1 MSTNHWPDT
10 TRVEH
15 GDFTFDLARAAVR
28 NVRYKN
34 VQIIDLLYTA
44 IRPWDWSTLDPDQHS
59 EDVKVTGDI
68 CIITIKDLFAGA
80 LDASTEITISKDNK
94 FTVAYELRGLAEYS
108 VNRWGICFCLNSA
121 DWMGS
126 AVKSQGNQ
134 YQLPAAISPQRVVDG
149 VTQGLFPASNEMLFT
164 APDQRSIK
172 VVSTGKVLEAED
184 QRNWTDNT
192 YKIYSGS
199 LSEPRPFVT
208 SAGSLWQ
215 QSVTFEISPPSKSV
229 ADGSKIIVKE
239 IDSLPSIGLQ
249 FNTDSLLPLDALNT
263 ALFLLDIDHIRIN
276 EESLTAQKINTVS
289 TNGLIVEA
297 ALLSS
302 HSGEKLHREIEH
314 LNKQIPAGSR
324 ILIQREGREIVEL
337 GDLPK
342 NQSLSSFTPGTDAYL
357 VDLHR
362 NRYEFGESISYSMVP
377 TVHSSDIETIFK
389 TLYTQRESIQ
399 FAQEFLAKQVLVSPI
414 TFSTRGNP
422 ETGHA
427 REQRINFANPE
438 MALRIRTIEG
448 AAWTLG
454 SIFAL
459 ASAGAYSG
467 TWHELFGEFG
477 IIYPDGDAIKFSPT
491 FHALAALGAH
501 HAHEITIAT
510 SLDNSWVA
518 FENREVKKIVIASLR
533 PWAIE
538 ITANVL
544 AGYET
549 IQSLHASECDK
560 ASQIMDWWSYAETT
574 PVLGGLPLTLAPFE
588 IAIIRG

>member
-59 EDVKVTGDI
+59 EDVKVDGDI
-68 CIITIKDLFAGA
+68 CTITIKDLFAGA
-80 LDASTEITISKDNK
+80 LDARTEITITKDNK
-94 FTVAYELRGLAEYS
+94 FTISYELRGLAEYS
-108 VNRWGICFCLNSA
+108 VNRWGVCFCLNTA

-126 AVKSQGNQ
+126 TVKSQSNQ

-149 VTQGLFPASNEMLFT
+149 VTQGLFPAANQMLIA
-164 APDQRSIK
+164 APDNRSIK
-172 VVSTGKVLEAED
+172 VTSTGKVLEAED

-215 QSVTFEISPPSKSV
+215 QSVTFEISPPSKQV
-229 ADGSKIIVKE
+229 PDGSKIVVKE

-249 FNTDSLLPLDALNT
+249 FNTDPLLPLDALNT
-263 ALFLLDIDHIRIN
+263 ALFLLDIDHMRIN
-276 EESLTAQKINTVS
+276 EESLTAQKIISAS

-302 HSGEKLHREIEH
+302 HSGDKLHREVEH

-324 ILIQREGREIVEL
+324 VLIHREGRGIIEVS
-337 GDLPK
+337 DLPK
-342 NQSLSSFTPGTDAYL
+342 NKSLSSFIPGTDAYL

-362 NRYEFGESISYSMVP
+362 NKYNFGESISYSMVP
-377 TVHSSDIETIFK
+377 TLHSSDTETIFK

-399 FAQEFLAKQVLVSPI
+399 FVQEFLAPQVLISPI

-422 ETGHA
+422 ETGHS
-427 REQRINFANPE
+427 RDQRINFANPE

-477 IIYPDGDAIKFSPT
+477 IIYPDGDAIKFTPT
-491 FHALAALGAH
+491 FHALSALGAH
-501 HAHEITIAT
+501 HSDEITIAT

-518 FENREVKKIVIASLR
+518 FENREAKKIVVASLR

-544 AGYET
+544 AGYKT
-549 IQSLHASECDK
+549 IQSLHASECEK

-574 PVLGGLPLTLAPFE
+574 PISGGSPLTLAPFE

>member
-28 NVRYKN
+28 NIRYKN

-59 EDVKVTGDI
+59 EDVKVIGDI
-68 CIITIKDLFAGA
+68 CVITIKDLFAGA
-80 LDASTEITISKDNK
+80 LDARTEITISKDNK

-108 VNRWGICFCLNSA
+108 VNRWGVCFCLNSA

-126 AVKSQGNQ
+126 TVKSQGNQ
-134 YQLPAAISPQRVVDG
+134 YQLPVAISPQRVVDG
-149 VTQGLFPASNEMLFT
+149 VTQGLFPASNEMLFE
-164 APDQRSIK
+164 APDQRFIK
-172 VVSTGKVLEAED
+172 VTSTGKVLEAED

-215 QSVTFEISPPSKSV
+215 QSVTFEISPPGKQV
-229 ADGSKIIVKE
+229 PDGSKIVVKE

-249 FNTDSLLPLDALNT
+249 FNTDPLLPLDALST

-276 EESLTAQKINTVS
+276 EEFLTAQKINTVS

-302 HSGEKLHREIEH
+302 HSGDKLHREIEH

-342 NQSLSSFTPGTDAYL
+342 NQSLSSFVPGTDAYL

-362 NRYEFGESISYSMVP
+362 NSYEFGESISYSMVP
-377 TVHSSDIETIFK
+377 TVHSTDTETIFK

-399 FAQEFLAKQVLVSPI
+399 FAQEFLAQQVLVSPI

-459 ASAGAYSG
+459 ASASAFSG

-477 IIYPDGDAIKFSPT
+477 IIYPDGDAIKFTPT
-491 FHALAALGAH
+491 FHALSALGAH
-501 HAHEITIAT
+501 HTHEITIAT

-518 FENREVKKIVIASLR
+518 FENREAKKIVIASLR

-549 IQSLHASECDK
+549 IQSLRANECEK
-560 ASQIMDWWSYAETT
+560 ASQIMDWWSYAEIT
-574 PVLGGLPLTLAPFE
+574 PIFGSLPLALTPFE

>member
-1 MSTNHWPDT
+1 MSANHWPDT

-28 NVRYKN
+28 NVRFKN

-59 EDVKVTGDI
+59 EDVTVTGEI
-68 CIITIKDLFAGA
+68 CVITIKDLFAGA
-80 LDASTEITISKDNK
+80 LDARTEITISKDNK
-94 FTVAYELRGLAEYS
+94 FTVSYELRGLAEYS

-126 AVKSQGNQ
+126 TVKLQDNE
-134 YQLPAAISPQRVVDG
+134 YILPAVISPQRVVDG
-149 VTQGLFPASNEMLFT
+149 ITQGLFPAANQMHFI
-164 APDQRSIK
+164 AQDNRSIK
-172 VVSTGKVLEAED
+172 VTSTGKVLEAED

-215 QSVTFEISPPSKSV
+215 QSLTFEIDPPSKQV
-229 ADGSKIIVKE
+229 PDGSKIVVKE

-249 FNTDSLLPLDALNT
+249 FNTDPLLPLDELDT
-263 ALFLLDIDHIRIN
+263 ALFLLDIDHLRIN
-276 EESLTAQKINTVS
+276 EESLTSQKINSAS

-302 HSGEKLHREIEH
+302 HSGDKLHREIEH

-324 ILIQREGREIVEL
+324 ILIQRESREIVEA

-342 NQSLSSFTPGTDAYL
+342 NKSLSSFTPGTDAYL

-362 NRYEFGESISYSMVP
+362 NKYNFGESISYSMVP
-377 TVHSSDIETIFK
+377 TVHSTDTETIFK
-389 TLYTQRESIQ
+389 TLDTQRESIQ
-399 FAQEFLAKQVLVSPI
+399 FVQEFLAPQVLISPI

-427 REQRINFANPE
+427 RDQRINFANPE

-459 ASAGAYSG
+459 ASADAYSG

-477 IIYPDGDAIKFSPT
+477 IIYPDSAAIKFTPT

-518 FENREVKKIVIASLR
+518 FENREAKKIVVASLR
-533 PWAIE
+533 PWVIE

-544 AGYET
+544 AGYKT
-549 IQSLHASECDK
+549 IQSLHASECEK
-560 ASQIMDWWSYAETT
+560 ASQIMDWWSYAQTT
-574 PVLGGLPLTLAPFE
+574 PLSGDSPLALTPFE
-588 IAIIRG
+588 IAVIRG

>member
-68 CIITIKDLFAGA
+68 CVITIKDSFAGA
-80 LDASTEITISKDNK
+80 LDAQTEITISKDNK

-126 AVKSQGNQ
+126 TVKSQGNE

-149 VTQGLFPASNEMLFT
+149 VTQGLFPAANEMLFA

-215 QSVTFEISPPSKSV
+215 QSVTFEISPPNKQV
-229 ADGSKIIVKE
+229 PDGSKIIVKE

-249 FNTDSLLPLDALNT
+249 FNTDSLLPLDALNN

-302 HSGEKLHREIEH
+302 HSGDKLHRDIEH

-324 ILIQREGREIVEL
+324 ILIQREGREIVEI

-342 NQSLSSFTPGTDAYL
+342 NQSLSSFIPGTDAYL

-362 NRYEFGESISYSMVP
+362 NKYEFGESISYSMVP

-399 FAQEFLAKQVLVSPI
+399 FTQEFLAQQVLISPI

-427 REQRINFANPE
+427 RDQRINFANPE

-477 IIYPDGDAIKFSPT
+477 IIYPDGEAIKFSPT

-518 FENREVKKIVIASLR
+518 FENREAKKIVVTSLR

-549 IQSLHASECDK
+549 IQSLRASEAEK

-574 PVLGGLPLTLAPFE
+574 PIFSGLPLTLAPFE

>member
-1 MSTNHWPDT
+1 VSTNYWPDT

-44 IRPWDWSTLDPDQHS
+44 IRPWDWSTLDPDEHS

-68 CIITIKDLFAGA
+68 CVITIKDLFAGS
-80 LDASTEITISKDNK
+80 LDARTKITISKDNK

-126 AVKSQGNQ
+126 TVQAEGNQ

-149 VTQGLFPASNEMLFT
+149 ITQGLFPASNQMHFV
-164 APDQRSIK
+164 APDNRSIK
-172 VVSTGKVLEAED
+172 VNSTGKVLEAED

-199 LSEPRPFVT
+199 LSEPRPFVA
-208 SAGSLWQ
+208 SAGSIWS
-215 QSVTFEISPPSKSV
+215 QSVTFEIDPPSAQV
-229 ADGSKIIVKE
+229 ADGSKIVVKE
-239 IDSLPSIGLQ
+239 IESLPSIGLQ
-249 FNTDSLLPLDALNT
+249 FNTDSLLPIDALNT
-263 ALFLLDIDHIRIN
+263 ALFLLDIDHLRVN
-276 EESLTAQKINTVS
+276 EESLTAQKINSVS
-289 TNGLIVEA
+289 VNGLIVEA

-302 HSGEKLHREIEH
+302 HSGEKLHQDIAH
-314 LNKQIPAGSR
+314 LNTQIPAGSR
-324 ILIQREGREIVEL
+324 ILIQREGREIVEVD
-337 GDLPK
+337 DLPK
-342 NQSLSSFTPGTDAYL
+342 NQSLSSFIPGTDAYL

-362 NRYEFGESISYSMVP
+362 NKYNFGESVSYSMVP
-377 TVHSSDIETIFK
+377 TLHSSDSETIFK
-389 TLYTQRESIQ
+389 TLQTQTESIG
-399 FAQEFLAKQVLVSPI
+399 FAQEFLAPQVLISPI

-427 REQRINFANPE
+427 RDQRVNFANPE
-438 MALRIRTIEG
+438 IALRVRTIEG

-477 IIYPDGDAIKFSPT
+477 VIYSENGAIKFSPT
-491 FHALAALGAH
+491 FHALSALGAH
-501 HAHEITIAT
+501 HAHQITIAT

-518 FENREVKKIVIASLR
+518 FENREAKKIVVASLR
-533 PWAIE
+533 PWTLE
-538 ITANVL
+538 ITPKVL
-544 AGYET
+544 AGYKT
-549 IQSLHASECDK
+549 LQSLRSNESEK
-560 ASQIMDWWSYAETT
+560 ASQIMDWWSYAEIT
-574 PVLGGLPLTLAPFE
+574 PISADSPLTLTPFE